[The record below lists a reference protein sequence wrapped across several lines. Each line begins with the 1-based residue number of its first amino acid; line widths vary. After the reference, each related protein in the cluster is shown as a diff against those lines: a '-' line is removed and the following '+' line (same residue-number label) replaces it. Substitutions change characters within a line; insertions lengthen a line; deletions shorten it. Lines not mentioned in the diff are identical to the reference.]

1 MSKESLEQFMKEV
14 AASNEL
20 KARLLMSSYIDTE
33 SLITLG
39 AEYGYSFTLEDLKQ
53 PEKYTIDDL
62 GGVVGGLIA
71 NARANFEVIVTSN
84 EVMRC
89 AMERTTI
96 GSGSYVMPPATKC
109 V

>member
-20 KARLLMSSYIDTE
+20 KARLLLSSYIDTE

-53 PEKYTIDDL
+53 PENNPDDDL
-62 GGVVGGLIA
+62 GGAAGGLIA
-71 NARANFEVIVTSN
+71 NARANFELIVS
-84 EVMRC
+84 R
-89 AMERTTI
+89 
-96 GSGSYVMPPATKC
+96 
-109 V
+109 